1 MSESRLL
8 SGELNLS
15 AITSSGKHVGGTVM
29 NKENVLFSL
38 VGVLL
43 GFIIGFVFA
52 NAVNK
57 GAVAQTTAAAQQVEG
72 LPPGHPAVD
81 PSRLQP
87 QADRAAVT
95 AALKLADDQPDNF
108 DAQTAAAK
116 FASRAERYEDA
127 VKYLTRANRIKPDDY
142 DAQVALGNA
151 LFDGEKFADAE
162 QWYAR
167 ALQKKPDDV
176 NVRTDMG
183 LTFLLREPA
192 QFDRAIAEFKQSLQ
206 REPNHV
212 QTLQNL
218 TVAYTRKGDVASA
231 QVMLAK
237 LELASPQSPAL
248 AQLRA
253 DIEKARAGTQSPAE
267 TSATQ
272 KAAK

>member
-1 MSESRLL
+1 
-8 SGELNLS
+8 
-15 AITSSGKHVGGTVM
+15 M

-43 GFIIGFVFA
+43 GFIVGFVFA
-52 NAVNK
+52 NTVNRG
-57 GAVAQTTAAAQQVEG
+57 GAVAQAGAAAQQVEG

-81 PSRLQP
+81 PSKLQP
-87 QADRAAVT
+87 QADMAAVT

-108 DAQTAAAK
+108 DAQTAAAR
-116 FASRAERYEDA
+116 FATRAERYDDA

-142 DAQVALGNA
+142 DTQVALGNA

-162 QWYAR
+162 KWYAQ

-192 QFDRAIAEFKQSLQ
+192 QFDRAIAEFKRSLE

-218 TVAYTRKGDVASA
+218 TVAYTRKGDLVSA
-231 QVMLAK
+231 QGALAR
-237 LELASPQSPAL
+237 LETASPQNAAL

-253 DIEKARAGTQSPAE
+253 DIEKARADTQPPAE
-267 TSATQ
+267 TSAAQ
-272 KAAK
+272 KAAR